1 MKSRFISNDEG
12 CDQAAADIEYAAP
25 VRTKDPCNPL
35 QDLTDDEIWEI
46 YFNPEGYQDFTA
58 IARAVIQE
66 FRRKNGIV

>member
-35 QDLTDDEIWEI
+35 QDLTDDEIEKAVLSVNTTMEAWI
-46 YFNPEGYQDFTA
+46 TY
-58 IARAVIQE
+58 RAVIAPDRE
-66 FRRKNGIV
+66 KNK